1 MKRKLALLAI
11 VVFVIGCTA
20 NMTMKPWSEQ
30 TPQDRLVWMMGIYNS
45 VDADYRSMAS
55 MTNLTDAQKKVLQ
68 AKKQIMTQVYPLIDS
83 YRIMV
88 NQGGTPDPTTEQ
100 AILTLLNQL
109 VAVGG

>member
-1 MKRKLALLAI
+1 
-11 VVFVIGCTA
+11 
-20 NMTMKPWSEQ
+20 
-30 TPQDRLVWMMGIYNS
+30 
-45 VDADYRSMAS
+45 
-55 MTNLTDAQKKVLQ
+55 VLQ